1 MAVGPAGARER
12 GVARLRQWL
21 ASRSGLYLISG
32 GIGLIAAWVA
42 VGFIGQV
49 TTGAQLERR
58 VVAYRAEI
66 TAIAATNTA
75 IARMVGYAASPA
87 YAERVARETLGYARE
102 GDVVLL
108 PARLQQAA
116 TPTAA
121 TRLSRTLFGF
131 SLTLRSSFRASTWKS
146 PTPSL
151 AACTA

>member
-58 VVAYRAEI
+58 VMAYRAEI

-75 IARMVGYAASPA
+75 IARMVQYAASPA

-102 GDVVLL
+102 GDAVLL
-108 PARLQQAA
+108 PARLQRAA
-116 TPTAA
+116 TPTATIA
-121 TRLSRTLFGF
+121 AEPEPPPDDPGSLVRLRPNWQRWLDV
-131 SLTLRSSFRASTWKS
+131 LLRQS
-146 PTPSL
+146 
-151 AACTA
+151 

>member
-1 MAVGPAGARER
+1 VAVGPAGARER

-121 TRLSRTLFGF
+121 TVAGPEPAPGDPGPVMRPRPNWQRWLDVLLLQS
-131 SLTLRSSFRASTWKS
+131 
-146 PTPSL
+146 
-151 AACTA
+151 

>member
-121 TRLSRTLFGF
+121 TVAGPEPAPGDPGPVMRPRPNWQRWLDVLLLQS
-131 SLTLRSSFRASTWKS
+131 
-146 PTPSL
+146 
-151 AACTA
+151 

>member
-1 MAVGPAGARER
+1 VAVGPAGARER

-58 VVAYRAEI
+58 VMAYRAEI

-75 IARMVGYAASPA
+75 IARMVQYAASPA

-102 GDVVLL
+102 GDAVLL
-108 PARLQQAA
+108 PARLQRAA
-116 TPTAA
+116 TPTATIA
-121 TRLSRTLFGF
+121 AEPEPPPGDPGSLVRLRPNWQRWLDV
-131 SLTLRSSFRASTWKS
+131 LLRQS
-146 PTPSL
+146 
-151 AACTA
+151 

>member
-1 MAVGPAGARER
+1 
-12 GVARLRQWL
+12 
-21 ASRSGLYLISG
+21 LYLISG

-121 TRLSRTLFGF
+121 TVAGPEPAPGDPGPVMRPRPNWQRWLDVLLLQS
-131 SLTLRSSFRASTWKS
+131 
-146 PTPSL
+146 
-151 AACTA
+151 

>member
-87 YAERVARETLGYARE
+87 YAERVARETPAGTFARA
-102 GDVVLL
+102 
-108 PARLQQAA
+108 AR
-116 TPTAA
+116 
-121 TRLSRTLFGF
+121 
-131 SLTLRSSFRASTWKS
+131 
-146 PTPSL
+146 
-151 AACTA
+151 